1 MVQLLVPLFRLTP
14 RSTKLHSLAPLKLAC
29 LSWRTPLREATWSVS
44 SFCHILLYSSHTLTG
59 VTLELG
65 GKSPN
70 IIFADADIEHA
81 VQQAHLGLFLN
92 QGQCCIA
99 GSRVLVEQK
108 VYAEVVE
115 RSTKLAKE
123 RVVGDP
129 MNPNTRQG
137 PQVDKDQFDKV
148 LSYIASGKK
157 EGATLT
163 TGGARVGDKGYFV
176 QPTVFADVKD
186 NMKIAQEVCN
196 S

>member
-1 MVQLLVPLFRLTP
+1 M
-14 RSTKLHSLAPLKLAC
+14 
-29 LSWRTPLREATWSVS
+29 
-44 SFCHILLYSSHTLTG
+44 TG

-70 IIFADADIEHA
+70 IIFNDADIENA

-99 GSRVLVEQK
+99 GSRLFVEQK

-123 RVVGDP
+123 RIVGDP

-148 LSYIASGKK
+148 LSYIAAGKK

-186 NMKIAQEVCN
+186 NMKIAQEVRTLITSIDLARN
-196 S
+196 